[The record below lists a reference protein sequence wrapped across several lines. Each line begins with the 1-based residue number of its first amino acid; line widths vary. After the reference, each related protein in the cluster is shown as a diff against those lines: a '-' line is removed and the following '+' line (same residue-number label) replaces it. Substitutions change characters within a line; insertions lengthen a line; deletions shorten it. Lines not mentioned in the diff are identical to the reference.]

1 MTEKKNDTYPE
12 DTKPQASFGKYG
24 FSPDDPYPPY
34 PIGWKAKIGV
44 LVPAVDT
51 GVSTYEFRRLS
62 PDGVVTLETRVPMG
76 NITLENLRAMRDSC
90 IDASKLLACAEPDVI
105 TYEATA
111 AGFVLGVDGEAALC
125 EEIKDAT
132 GIPATTGAGSV
143 ALALKEM
150 QADKISIIDSTKAEI
165 TAYIVNYLEELGFTV
180 SGHKSLAINH
190 VTEGNRISPQ
200 ELYSIVKKFH
210 KTTPGV
216 DTIFLAS
223 GCFRTLEIIPEIEKD
238 FGVNVV
244 ATVPANMWNCLKIA
258 GYKDPVPGYG
268 RLLDRER

>member
-1 MTEKKNDTYPE
+1 MMKKTTVDDQENEIMPGSWA
-12 DTKPQASFGKYG
+12 KHSF
-24 FSPDDPYPPY
+24 SARDPYPPY
-34 PIGWKAKIGV
+34 PIGWKAKIGI

-76 NITLENLRAMRDSC
+76 NITMENLLAMRDSC
-90 IDASKLLACAEPDVI
+90 IDAAKLLACAEPDVI

-111 AGFVLGVDGEAALC
+111 AGFILGIEGEAALC
-125 EEIKDAT
+125 KEIEEVT

-143 ALALKEM
+143 ALSLKEM
-150 QADKISIIDSTKAEI
+150 NANKISIIDSTKAEI
-165 TAYIVNYLEELGFTV
+165 TAYIVKYLEELGFTIAA
-180 SGHKSLAINH
+180 HKSLAINH

-200 ELYSIVKKFH
+200 ELYSIVKKLH
-210 KTTPGV
+210 KTTPDV

-223 GCFRTLEIIPEIEKD
+223 GCFRTLEIIPAIEKD

-244 ATVPANMWNCLKIA
+244 ATVPANMWNCLRIA
-258 GYKDPVPGYG
+258 DYKDPIPGYG
-268 RLLDRER
+268 KLLDRVR